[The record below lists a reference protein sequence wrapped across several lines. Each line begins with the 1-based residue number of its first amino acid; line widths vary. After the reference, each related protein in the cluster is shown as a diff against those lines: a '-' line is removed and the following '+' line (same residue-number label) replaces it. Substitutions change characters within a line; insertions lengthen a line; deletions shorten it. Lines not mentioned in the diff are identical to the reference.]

1 MADDELFHRVV
12 HVSTTIRLCSLDRT
26 HPKHSFLPVVPRH
39 SFRRPLKVAGRPV
52 VLETLSL
59 SPLVLSVERFLSDAD
74 CDHVIASSEPHMAA
88 SGVSLMDKDK
98 GKAATEFRTSTTH
111 FLPSTTP
118 EVAAIDTRVANLT
131 RTPVSHQEFVQV
143 LRYGHTQHYGAHTDY
158 WDPALYQD
166 PREIERIE
174 GGAKNRLATVFWCVA
189 TCDHGARPRRARSW
203 RRTAMKAPQD
213 FLTRSAIS
221 LHF

>member
-1 MADDELFHRVV
+1 
-12 HVSTTIRLCSLDRT
+12 
-26 HPKHSFLPVVPRH
+26 
-39 SFRRPLKVAGRPV
+39 
-52 VLETLSL
+52 
-59 SPLVLSVERFLSDAD
+59 
-74 CDHVIASSEPHMAA
+74 MAA